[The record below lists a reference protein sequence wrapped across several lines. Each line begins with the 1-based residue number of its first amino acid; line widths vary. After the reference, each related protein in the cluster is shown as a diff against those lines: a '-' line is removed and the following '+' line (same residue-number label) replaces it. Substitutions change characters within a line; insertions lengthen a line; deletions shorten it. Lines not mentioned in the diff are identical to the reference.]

1 MSWYFSVVEV
11 SVEPYVLGSKQRV
24 DRALYLCESHVT
36 FKDLL
41 TLWLG
46 LGRRVVGKRALVLFL
61 LPFLPLLERLLNP
74 SSSALSILRFR

>member
-1 MSWYFSVVEV
+1 MVEV
-11 SVEPYVLGSKQRV
+11 SIKPYILGSKQRIN
-24 DRALYLCESHVT
+24 RAFYLYKSYVT

-46 LGRRVVGKRALVLFL
+46 LGRRIVDERALVLFL